1 MRAGNKER
9 DREGRI
15 KRSGNQLFYMF
26 RCKQKRN
33 LLITDLHSAKRLI
46 ILLTTIR
53 EGKATR
59 QDGERIGGSTKR
71 DDFWQRIEAAVI

>member
-1 MRAGNKER
+1 M
-9 DREGRI
+9 

-26 RCKQKRN
+26 RCKHKRN
-33 LLITDLHSAKRLI
+33 LSITDLHSAKRLI

-59 QDGERIGGSTKR
+59 QDGERIGGSTKG
-71 DDFWQRIEAAVI
+71 DDLWQRNEAGVI